1 MRCLAP
7 IALCLASPLAA
18 QEIDH
23 SAPGAHA
30 AYGDPAPKPP
40 ADPHTGHHLPPAPR
54 PTDPAG
60 KRAPP
65 SVPDDHYADR
75 FFPPAEMARVRE
87 QLRREHGG
95 GRFSRL
101 MIDIAEFRPR
111 SGHDEYHWNG
121 EAWTGGDIHRFI
133 VKSEGE
139 GAFGDKLE
147 SGEVQLLYGRAV
159 DPYWNVQ
166 AGLRRDLGH
175 RSKRTYAAMAIEG
188 LAPYWFEIEAS
199 LFLSDKGDLLAR
211 FEAYTDERITN
222 RLILQPRIEANFAA
236 QDMRDERIG
245 AGISDV
251 ELGLRLRFELL
262 REFAPYIGIVHERS
276 FGATARQA
284 RTEGRPARKTMMV
297 VGLRAWF

>member
-1 MRCLAP
+1 MRRAAL

-23 SAPGAHA
+23 SARSAHA
-30 AYGDPAPKPP
+30 LQAGPASEP
-40 ADPHTGHHLPPAPR
+40 AAVPHADHHMPPAPEA
-54 PTDPAG
+54 TEAAG
-60 KRAPP
+60 TRAPP
-65 SVPDDHYADR
+65 PAPNDHHADR
-75 FFPPAEMARVRE
+75 FFPPAEMARMRS

-95 GRFSRL
+95 GRFSQL
-101 MIDIAEFRPR
+101 MIDIAEFRPQ
-111 SGHDEYHWNG
+111 SGHDAYRWNG
-121 EAWTGGDIHRFI
+121 EAWTGGDVHRLI

-147 SGEVQLLYGRAV
+147 NGEVQLLYGRAV

-175 RSKRTYAAMAIEG
+175 GARRTYAALAIEG
-188 LAPYWFEIEAS
+188 LAPYWFEVEAS

-211 FEAYTDERITN
+211 FEAYNDQRLTN

-236 QDMRDERIG
+236 QDMPGERIG
-245 AGISDV
+245 AGISEV
-251 ELGLRLRFELL
+251 ELGLRLRFEIR
-262 REFAPYIGIVHERS
+262 RELAPYAGVVHERS
-276 FGATARQA
+276 FGPPARQVRA
-284 RTEGRPARKTMMV
+284 EGSTARKTSMV

>member
-23 SAPGAHA
+23 SARDAHSA
-30 AYGDPAPKPP
+30 HGDAVPKPP
-40 ADPHTGHHLPPAPR
+40 ADPHAGHHLPPRPR
-54 PTDPAG
+54 PTDPVG
-60 KRAPP
+60 RRAPP
-65 SVPDDHYADR
+65 PAPDDHYADR

-95 GRFSRL
+95 GRFSQL

-111 SGHDEYHWNG
+111 SGHEEYHWKG
-121 EAWTGGDIHRFI
+121 EAWTGGDIHRLI
-133 VKSEGE
+133 VKSEGK

-147 SGEVQLLYGRAV
+147 SGEVQLLYGCAV

-166 AGLRRDLGH
+166 AGLRRDLGR
-175 RSKRTYAAMAIEG
+175 RSRRTYATVATEG
-188 LAPYWFEIEAS
+188 LAPYWFEIEGS

-211 FEAYTDERITN
+211 FEAYNDQRITN
-222 RLILQPRIEANFAA
+222 RLILQPRIEMNFAA
-236 QDMRDERIG
+236 QDMHDERIG
-245 AGISDV
+245 AGISEV
-251 ELGLRLRFELL
+251 GLGLRLRFEIL
-262 REFAPYIGIVHERS
+262 RELAPYIGIVHERS
-276 FGATARQA
+276 FGRTARQA
-284 RTEGRPARKTMMV
+284 RADGNAARKTALV